1 LTNLRWGEIAAISG
15 TVEVLQVKGYTVLQ
29 VKGYTVLQVKG
40 YTVLQ
45 VKGYTYGFD
54 REDGHL
60 TFVFEADGRPVY
72 LCPHVRD
79 VAPKAFLARMEG
91 LP

>member
-1 LTNLRWGEIAAISG
+1 MTNLRWGEIAAISG
-15 TVEVLQVKGYTVLQ
+15 TVE
-29 VKGYTVLQVKG
+29 VLQVKG